1 MLFVATFKVCSFSSR
16 VFTVSSITLAGVTI
30 LLLVSMTVGL
40 KFLVGVLSFFAM
52 LFVVLLS
59 FFTYFIWIK
68 LLLLDTSDKRI
79 VLKEWINLWR
89 RIKNIL

>member
-1 MLFVATFKVCSFSSR
+1 M
-16 VFTVSSITLAGVTI
+16 FTVSSITLAGVTI

-40 KFLVGVLSFFAM
+40 KFLVGVLSFFAKLM